1 MPESAFSKIGF
12 SAYKESSQDC
22 VLKDVPVAAQAE
34 PAGELS
40 AAGEMTSGISA
51 ENFSQ
56 LVGAL
61 YVAATDVDAW
71 KDFLELFRLQI
82 GGNYGSLIVRDTLG
96 DHIGWVISAA
106 NTRRTLLQH
115 DPYGYCSPLR
125 DMPQGTVVTMAE
137 WLPEREW
144 RACRYYTDWC
154 KHVDVFHIIAL
165 DIETDDGC
173 CYGLRA
179 TRPEHAAP
187 FGPREKALMTLLHP
201 HLKRA
206 LKMHLALNR
215 DRQLISLYGRAT
227 AQLMVGVVIL
237 DQNGMVIE
245 TNPAATTILN
255 SGDGLRVKDGAL
267 EAAYANDNR
276 KLQRL
281 IRDALIHPQ
290 DQIRAMTE
298 GMSVGRQ
305 SGQLNWGVVVQN
317 ISPDEWTEGK
327 QRPSVAVFVRDTT
340 GRSDPPVK
348 LAQQLFQLTPA
359 ETALAIQL
367 ANGLSLDEAAQ
378 ELNIRLNTAR
388 AHLRSIFSKTGVRR
402 QTELVRLFLNSV
414 AWLGNH

>member
-1 MPESAFSKIGF
+1 MAESAFSKTGF
-12 SAYKESSQDC
+12 STYKTSAQDC
-22 VLKDVPVAAQAE
+22 VLKDVPVGGVAPSQAV
-34 PAGELS
+34 ELLDPDL
-40 AAGEMTSGISA
+40 EIST

-61 YVAATDVDAW
+61 YLAATDAEAW
-71 KDFLELFRLQI
+71 KSFLELLRVQT
-82 GGNYGSLIVRDTLG
+82 GGNYGSLTVRDTMG
-96 DHIGWVISAA
+96 DNIGLVISAA
-106 NTRRTLLQH
+106 STRKALLAH

-125 DMPQGTVVTMAE
+125 GIPLDTAVTLAE
-137 WLPEREW
+137 RISEREW
-144 RACRYYTDWC
+144 RTCRYYTEWC
-154 KHVDVFHIIAL
+154 KHVEVFHILAI
-165 DIETDDGC
+165 DIETEDGC

-179 TRPEHAAP
+179 TRPEQAEP
-187 FGPREKALMTLLHP
+187 FGAREKALMTLLLP
-201 HLKRA
+201 HIKRA
-206 LKMHLALNR
+206 LNMHLALNR

-237 DQNGMVIE
+237 GQNGMVIE
-245 TNPAATTILN
+245 SNPAATTILN
-255 SGDGLRVKDGAL
+255 SGDGLRVKNGEL

-281 IRDALIHPQ
+281 IKDALMHPQ
-290 DQIRAMTE
+290 DTQRVMTE

-317 ISPDEWTEGK
+317 ISPDDWTEGK

-340 GRSDPPVK
+340 GRPDPPVK

-359 ETALAIQL
+359 ETSLAIQL
-367 ANGLSLDEAAQ
+367 ANGLSLEEAAQ
-378 ELNIRLNTAR
+378 TLNIRPNTAR